1 MKIFISYAFR
11 VSECWCENAF
21 PESSIHSIFR
31 CSFWQRISFWPHST
45 IWVVY
50 KYIDTCNTLFKDI
63 YFTLNLQ
70 IPQAAN
76 VGG

>member
-1 MKIFISYAFR
+1 MHFVSAKVGAKMLSQRVLFILCLDAHFGR
-11 VSECWCENAF
+11 EF
-21 PESSIHSIFR
+21 GP
-31 CSFWQRISFWPHST
+31 FWPHST

-76 VGG
+76 VGGEF